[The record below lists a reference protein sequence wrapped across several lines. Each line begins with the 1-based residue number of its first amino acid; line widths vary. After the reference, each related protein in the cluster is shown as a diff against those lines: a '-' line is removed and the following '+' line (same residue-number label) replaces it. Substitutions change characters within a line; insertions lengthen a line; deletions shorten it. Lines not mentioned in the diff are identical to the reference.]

1 MEGGRKRRRA
11 MTISQ
16 AASKDF
22 GNFCCRCWTH
32 ERSPARKRKIGILL
46 VTIGLIWLAAKVGL
60 LDFSWMQAVY
70 FWPVVLIL
78 LGAWMVYKGS
88 MRGIPTII
96 DNKTK
101 EERNGSNV

>member
-1 MEGGRKRRRA
+1 
-11 MTISQ
+11 MTINQ

-22 GNFCCRCWTH
+22 GNLCCRCWTH
-32 ERSPARKRKIGILL
+32 ERSPARKRKFGILL
-46 VTIGLIWLAAKVGL
+46 VIIGLIWLTAKVGL

-70 FWPVVLIL
+70 FWPAVLIL

-88 MRGIPTII
+88 MRGIPRTI